1 MQYNAGSQLD
11 PSQVE
16 VRGGGNGGRVAIGGG
31 VSIIV
36 VILAMLF
43 GINPAELMGGGGTA
57 SQANPGTDLSQCQ
70 TGADV
75 EKNRECRFVVYA
87 NTNNEYWSQVVGNQY
102 TQTKTVLFSG
112 QTPSGCG
119 TATTDV
125 GPFYCPSDKTIYI
138 DPSFT

>member
-75 EKNRECRFVVYA
+75 E
-87 NTNNEYWSQVVGNQY
+87 
-102 TQTKTVLFSG
+102 
-112 QTPSGCG
+112 
-119 TATTDV
+119 
-125 GPFYCPSDKTIYI
+125 
-138 DPSFT
+138 